1 MMRTGHGPANNAAIS
16 NMALAIILGNG
27 YQSVPEATDRYEA
40 NRGEAAKEILGKRPR
55 TPG

>member
-1 MMRTGHGPANNAAIS
+1 MRAGHGPANNAAFN

-27 YQSVPEATDRYEA
+27 YRSVSEATDWYEA
-40 NRGEAAKEILGKRPR
+40 NRGEAGKEILGKRPR